1 MPQSLNDIF
10 IALAIIKSN
19 LKTIDYYN
27 TDLRRMEI
35 VRDQLFKILQCLGH
49 VALQKEYCLDSKNLL
64 FLSKLFYL
72 RIIQELTWSS
82 AGERQESMENS
93 TTVWKQF

>member
-1 MPQSLNDIF
+1 M
-10 IALAIIKSN
+10 KSN

-27 TDLRRMEI
+27 TDSCRMEI
-35 VRDQLFKILQCLGH
+35 MRDQLFKISQCLGH
-49 VALQKEYCLDSKNLL
+49 VALQKEYCLDSKSLL

-82 AGERQESMENS
+82 AGEGQESMENS
-93 TTVWKQF
+93 TMVWKQF

>member
-1 MPQSLNDIF
+1 MFVLLFTCMEMPQSLNDIF

-35 VRDQLFKILQCLGH
+35 VRDQLFKISQCLGH
-49 VALQKEYCLDSKNLL
+49 VALQKE
-64 FLSKLFYL
+64 
-72 RIIQELTWSS
+72 
-82 AGERQESMENS
+82 
-93 TTVWKQF
+93 